1 MTTIERPSLGEF
13 TNVETSAIP
22 PARPSRAKGL
32 ILALIGLGLAVT
44 AGIVLSVEALHPRL
58 EPAPPPAAPSDVL
71 RRRGPDPAVPPI
83 ASDFNV
89 EDLRVPPEMILR
101 SRQPKDG
108 IKALTNPPTS
118 PVAAATFLEPASR
131 VVGLTVDGVSR
142 AYPINVLNWHEL
154 INDHLGRTDLAIAY
168 CSLCD
173 SVTVLDRRLGGKVYE
188 FGVSGV
194 VYQSNMLFFDR
205 TDQALWSQMTSTAI
219 SGPMA
224 GRTLRHIDGWE
235 LTTFG
240 AWRRSHPDSTVV
252 NFQTGQ
258 DYAYSSDPHRAYFET
273 ETLDPRYQDLP
284 TDSRLRNKARIIG
297 IHHGRESRAYP
308 VDALKAAGRSTIV
321 DRICGEPVE
330 IAVDPAA
337 GGVRIV
343 RVPEAALVIHTLW
356 FAWVARFPETEVYRP
371 ANDQPGNR

>member
-1 MTTIERPSLGEF
+1 M
-13 TNVETSAIP
+13 ETSAIP
-22 PARPSRAKGL
+22 PARPSRAKAL
-32 ILALIGLGLAVT
+32 ILALIGLGLAAT
-44 AGIVLSVEALHPRL
+44 AGIVLSVESPRRRPG
-58 EPAPPPAAPSDVL
+58 PAPTPSAPSDVL

-89 EDLRVPPEMILR
+89 ENLKVPPEMILR

-131 VVGLTVDGVSR
+131 IVGLTVDGVSR

-154 INDHLGRTDLAIAY
+154 VNDHLGRTDLAITY

-173 SVTVLDRRLGGKVYE
+173 SVTVFDRRLDDKVYE
-188 FGVSGV
+188 FGVSGA

-252 NFQTGQ
+252 NFQTGH
-258 DYAYSSDPHRAYFET
+258 DYAYSSDPHRAYLET
-273 ETLDPRYQDLP
+273 EALDPRFQDLP
-284 TDSRLRNKARIIG
+284 IDPRLRNKARIIG
-297 IHHGRESRAYP
+297 ISHGGESRAYP
-308 VDALKAAGRSTIV
+308 VQRTQGRGPGH
-321 DRICGEPVE
+321 DR
-330 IAVDPAA
+330 
-337 GGVRIV
+337 RSH
-343 RVPEAALVIHTLW
+343 R
-356 FAWVARFPETEVYRP
+356 RRP
-371 ANDQPGNR
+371 RRDRR